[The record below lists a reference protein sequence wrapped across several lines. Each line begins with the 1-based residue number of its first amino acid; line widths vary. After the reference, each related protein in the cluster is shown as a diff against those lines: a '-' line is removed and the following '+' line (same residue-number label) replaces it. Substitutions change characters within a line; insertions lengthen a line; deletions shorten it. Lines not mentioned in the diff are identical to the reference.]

1 MSFNS
6 IHFFVFFPIVTILYF
21 LIPFKIRWI
30 WLLFSSYYFYMC
42 WNPKYAILIGISTI
56 VTYLSGILIERTN
69 NTVKNTEKAK
79 NIKKLWVILS
89 FIINLGI
96 LFLFKYYNFFT
107 YIIVRLGGTINFT
120 INFPKFDA
128 LLPVG
133 ISFYTFQA
141 LSYTIDVYRGDVKAE
156 KNLGIYALF
165 VSFFPQLVAGP
176 IEKSKKLLPQFNKE
190 YKFDYYRVKNGLIK
204 MLWGFFKKIFIAD
217 RLSILVDTVYNSPK
231 DYFGF
236 EIIFA
241 TLFFTF
247 EIYYDF
253 SSYSDIAI
261 GSAQVMGFELSEN
274 FRQPYLA
281 KSIKD
286 FWKRWHITLS
296 SWFRDYLYIPLGGNR
311 KGKFRTYLNIMIVFL
326 ASGLWHGASLNF
338 VIWGGL
344 HGFYHVIGE
353 ITKPIKNKII
363 HKYKIKTD
371 VFSFKLSQ
379 IVTTFILVSFAW
391 IFFRANS
398 FSNIKMIINNLF
410 VYNPWVL
417 SDKSLYNLG
426 LNSSEFIIAIIGIV
440 IVMFIDN
447 LQKKEN
453 LIEIFN
459 TQNFVFRWAVY
470 VFTIIIICIFGIY
483 GSGYSA
489 QQFIYFQF

>member
-6 IHFFVFFPIVTILYF
+6 IHFLVFFPIVTMLYF

-42 WNPKYAILIGISTI
+42 WNPKYAILIGLSTI

-69 NTVKNTEKAK
+69 NTVKDVKKAK
-79 NIKKLWVILS
+79 DIKKLWIILS
-89 FIINLGI
+89 FVINLGI

-107 YIIVRLGGTINFT
+107 NIIVRLGTTIDFIIKFPNF
-120 INFPKFDA
+120 DV

-141 LSYTIDVYRGDVKAE
+141 LSYTVDVYRGDIKAE
-156 KNLGIYALF
+156 KNLGKYALF

-176 IEKSKKLLPQFNKE
+176 IEKSKKLLPQFNE
-190 YKFDYYRVKNGLIK
+190 VYEFDYYRVKNGLIK

-217 RLSILVDTVYNSPK
+217 RLAILVNTVYNAPNE
-231 DYFGF
+231 YFGF
-236 EIIFA
+236 QFIIA

-247 EIYYDF
+247 EIYCDF

-274 FRQPYLA
+274 FKQPYLA

-311 KGKFRTYLNIMIVFL
+311 KGKFRTYLNIMSVFL

-338 VIWGGL
+338 VIWGTL
-344 HGFYHVIGE
+344 HGIYQVIGD
-353 ITKPIKNKII
+353 IIKPIKNKII
-363 HKYKIKTD
+363 HKYNIRTD
-371 VFSFKLSQ
+371 IFSFKLSQ
-379 IVTTFILVSFAW
+379 ILITFILVNFAW

-398 FSNIKMIINNLF
+398 FSDIKIILNNLF

-417 SDKSLYNLG
+417 SDQSLYNLG
-426 LNSSEFIIAIIGIV
+426 LSSYEFIMAIIGIV
-440 IVMFIDN
+440 IVIFMDN
-447 LQKKEN
+447 LQEKEN
-453 LIEIFN
+453 LIEIFS
-459 TQNFVFRWAVY
+459 TQNFVFRGAMYISV
-470 VFTIIIICIFGIY
+470 IIIICIFGVY